1 MGCADW
7 NLDMVQRTKVTSLLA
22 AATLVSLS
30 VAAAIILAEAAI
42 RVVSPQPVGRALPM
56 YERDPVLA
64 HRLKPGFKDK
74 LRSNEFDV
82 DIVINSRGFRG
93 AEWSTDAR
101 RPILVLGD
109 SFTFGYG
116 VPEDAVFTA
125 LLQDSLRR
133 LESNVTVYNAGVP
146 GYGTTQEQQL
156 LEQLWS
162 FVKPQVVI
170 LAFTVGSDLRNVVEQ
185 NLQEELGYQVKDG
198 FLVPKGMQVGQSL
211 PIKAFFQ
218 ERSHLY
224 VLLQKTRVRMSLR
237 GTAQSQPTRDCE
249 HFLARN
255 PCGAVEAAW
264 RLVGGALSE
273 MKSRCD
279 GEGAQLVLLSIPHPV
294 QIYDDLWEREL
305 ELLNSSVTTFDR
317 LGVQTRLRVVADSL
331 GVITIDPTSAFRR
344 SRREQLYF
352 SLDRHMTESGH
363 RIIASKLLQVMAGSV
378 KGISEEVVDRS

>member
-1 MGCADW
+1 
-7 NLDMVQRTKVTSLLA
+7 MVQRSKA
-22 AATLVSLS
+22 ASFSAGVALVFAGAVIAVI
-30 VAAAIILAEAAI
+30 VAEIVI
-42 RVVSPQPVGRALPM
+42 RLVSPQPVGRALPM
-56 YERDPVLA
+56 YEADTVLL
-64 HRLKPGFKDK
+64 HRLRPGYEGK
-74 LRSNEFDV
+74 LRSSEFEV
-82 DIVINSRGFRG
+82 NIAINSRGFRG
-93 AEWSTDAR
+93 AEWSRNPGR
-101 RPILVLGD
+101 RVLVLGD

-133 LESNVTVYNAGVP
+133 FESNVTVYNAGVP

-198 FLVPKGMQVGQSL
+198 FLVPKGMQVGQAL

-237 GTAQSQPTRDCE
+237 GTAQSQPTRACE

-264 RLVGGALSE
+264 RLVGDALSE

-305 ELLNSSVTTFDR
+305 RHLKSNDGTFAR